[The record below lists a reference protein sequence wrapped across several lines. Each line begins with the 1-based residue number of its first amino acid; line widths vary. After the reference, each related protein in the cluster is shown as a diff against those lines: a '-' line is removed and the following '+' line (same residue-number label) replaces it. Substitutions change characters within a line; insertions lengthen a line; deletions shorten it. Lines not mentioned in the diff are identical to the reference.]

1 MIDFKMQEMGLNDK
15 RLKIKEWR
23 VLFQTPF
30 GLCETPTQAIAKCQE
45 SDLEPN
51 DCVLP
56 VAVAFSEEG
65 QYEISAR

>member
-1 MIDFKMQEMGLNDK
+1 MIDFKNQEMGINDK

-23 VLFQTPF
+23 VLFQTPH
-30 GLCETPTQAIAKCQE
+30 GLCETTTQAITKCQE
-45 SDLEPN
+45 SDLDP
-51 DCVLP
+51 DTCVLP